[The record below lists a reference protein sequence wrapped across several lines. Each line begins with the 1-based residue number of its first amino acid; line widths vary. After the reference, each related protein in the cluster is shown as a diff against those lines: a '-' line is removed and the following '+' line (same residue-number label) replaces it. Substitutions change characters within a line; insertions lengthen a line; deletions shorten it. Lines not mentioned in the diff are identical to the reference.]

1 MAIGYVGGWTSK
13 AGLLVRED
21 GGTRSTK
28 PVSQSAK
35 VRQMLA
41 LVGSDPTV
49 LNTRKMD
56 ELKLH
61 KQIKGFDPTNVTSK
75 SLGGMSTFL
84 KNNGLISDVTALNL
98 INAGDQFDRFGIP
111 KDPEQPFNALEYFA
125 MKLEDIQSNNL
136 KGNKYANYLIPE
148 YKKAIYVLQGLQN
161 YGKGNGSTVT
171 DKNVSAKA

>member
-13 AGLLVRED
+13 AGLLVQEN
-21 GGTRSTK
+21 GGSSSK

-35 VRQMLA
+35 VRQMLS
-41 LVGSDPTV
+41 LVGQNPTV
-49 LNTRKMD
+49 LDIRKMD
-56 ELKLH
+56 QLKLH
-61 KQIKGFDPTNVTSK
+61 KQIKGFDPTNVTAK

-111 KDPEQPFNALEYFA
+111 KNPDQPFNALEYFA
-125 MKLEDIQSNNL
+125 MKLDDIQNNNL

-161 YGKGNGSTVT
+161 YGKGNGTTVT
-171 DKNVSAKA
+171 DKNVSTKA